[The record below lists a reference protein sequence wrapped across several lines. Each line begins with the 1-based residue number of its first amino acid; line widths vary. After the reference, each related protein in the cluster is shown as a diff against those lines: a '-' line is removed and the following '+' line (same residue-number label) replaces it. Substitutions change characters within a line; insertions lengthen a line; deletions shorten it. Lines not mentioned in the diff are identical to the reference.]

1 MLEYIYDDELENE
14 RVSEIVSL
22 EKLIDNT
29 YYLSFIK
36 ISLYLITL
44 IFTCQEKKFLTEEIE
59 SSPLIEVDEN
69 LTEELYKNILQ
80 QSQNPEDNK
89 LIEQFRKISTGIKE
103 KRKKTEH
110 NETSS
115 SRNNLTLEE
124 NSASEILNAK
134 VLDSINFYERKS
146 DISREYK
153 EISSKIII
161 IN

>member
-1 MLEYIYDDELENE
+1 
-14 RVSEIVSL
+14 
-22 EKLIDNT
+22 
-29 YYLSFIK
+29 
-36 ISLYLITL
+36 LITL
-44 IFTCQEKKFLTEEIE
+44 IFTCQEKKFLTDEIE
-59 SSPLIEVDEN
+59 SSPLIVVDEN

-89 LIEQFRKISTGIKE
+89 LIEQFRKISTGIIE

-124 NSASEILNAK
+124 NSTSEILNPK
-134 VLDSINFYERKS
+134 VLDSINFYERNS
-146 DISREYK
+146 DMREEYK
-153 EISSKIII
+153 EISSKILN

>member
-1 MLEYIYDDELENE
+1 M
-14 RVSEIVSL
+14 
-22 EKLIDNT
+22 IDNT
-29 YYLSFIK
+29 YYLTFIK

-44 IFTCQEKKFLTEEIE
+44 IFTCQEKKFLTDEIE
-59 SSPLIEVDEN
+59 SSPLIVVDEN

-89 LIEQFRKISTGIKE
+89 LIEQFRKISTDIIE

-124 NSASEILNAK
+124 NSTSEILNPK
-134 VLDSINFYERKS
+134 VLDSINFYERNS
-146 DISREYK
+146 DMREEYK
-153 EISSKIII
+153 EISSKILN